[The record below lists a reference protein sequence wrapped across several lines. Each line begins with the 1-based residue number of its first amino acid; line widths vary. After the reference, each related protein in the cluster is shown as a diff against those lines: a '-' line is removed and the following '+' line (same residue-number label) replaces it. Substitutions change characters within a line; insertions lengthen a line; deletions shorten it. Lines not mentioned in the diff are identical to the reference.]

1 MYVLENGAVL
11 PDRIDQDG
19 RIRDEQRLAYLSGYL
34 GAVLDTI
41 AAGILVCGYFYGRC
55 TTILNGRSDR
65 ARGSA
70 LCMSI
75 SPPLSEGQETLFTSM
90 PSSPTVPGS
99 SAGRQLYLCP
109 AILHSITRACPRR

>member
-55 TTILNGRSDR
+55 TTILNGRSDT

-70 LCMSI
+70 LCISI
-75 SPPLSEGQETLFTSM
+75 SPPLSDGRRNSFHFYAQLAD
-90 PSSPTVPGS
+90 G
-99 SAGRQLYLCP
+99 AGLERE
-109 AILHSITRACPRR
+109 

>member
-1 MYVLENGAVL
+1 MYVLENRAVL
-11 PDRIDQDG
+11 PNRIDQDG

-41 AAGILVCGYFYGRC
+41 AAGILVCGYFYGRS
-55 TTILNGRSDR
+55 TTILNGLSDT

-75 SPPLSEGQETLFTSM
+75 SPALSDGPRNSFHFYAQLAN
-90 PSSPTVPGS
+90 G
-99 SAGRQLYLCP
+99 AGLERE
-109 AILHSITRACPRR
+109 